1 MATSKY
7 LDYFGL
13 EYFWEKVQSYIDDA
27 DDALSSQLTTSSSD
41 SSITVTVD
49 DITGTD
55 IVVNIDDSTIKQDD
69 YNQLYVVNAL
79 SDTEKGWIEEQLF
92 DSLMVVTI
100 SRTSPTTS
108 YVIFSG
114 SSVTVTWTLTAT
126 YDGTLVDLDTVPTNW
141 TWTATGTYT
150 YSTTISST
158 TGSSVSSGSV
168 TCYYTPSST
177 QFSKTASS
185 VSYTNVKYSY
195 IYCTTDESLSSLDD
209 IDFDTDATMMNT
221 STTSNT
227 ISGSKDIT
235 FTAGQYAYFIVANT
249 SSLSSVT
256 QLGLTWINS
265 GYTSMTRTNYG
276 TYKVY
281 RSINSMSAGTQSVTV
296 A

>member
-7 LDYFGL
+7 LDYSGL
-13 EYFWEKVQSYIDDA
+13 EHFWEKVQSYIDSA
-27 DDALSSQLTTSSSD
+27 DSSLSSQLTTSSSD
-41 SSITVTVD
+41 SSITVKVD
-49 DITGTD
+49 DTTGTD

-69 YNQLYVVNAL
+69 DNQLYVVNAL

-92 DSLMVVTI
+92 DTLMVVTI

-108 YVIFSG
+108 YVIFPG

-126 YDGTLVDLDTVPTNW
+126 YDGTLVDLDTVPNSW
-141 TWTATGTYT
+141 TKTETGTYT

-177 QFSKTASS
+177 QFSKTATS

-195 IYCTTDESLSSLDD
+195 IYCTTDESLTSLDD
-209 IDFDTDATMMNT
+209 IDFDTDAIMMNT

-265 GYTSMTRTNYG
+265 EYTSITRTNYG